1 MMIAMMMT
9 TMVVVMDVFWFWFEL
24 WFPHVLKVAFLV
36 SLMRSCR
43 GLTVIQKQAA
53 EDKSTFSWVLTIGT
67 KAFSVNFDFKIGCEN
82 INFWNL
88 ISCWAFFSLIMA
100 NIPRPSKVNKQPTYP
115 TLRGAQIGWT
125 FGEINTFLILYL
137 IRFWWWWWWCLIWF
151 RWVDFSW
158 LAWLIRHPYL
168 LCTIECKIVEVK
180 N

>member
-82 INFWNL
+82 IDFWNL

-125 FGEINTFLILYL
+125 FGGIKTFLSDPGVPGVRSMGPVVSHWVSELPL
-137 IRFWWWWWWCLIWF
+137 CRLNWCDSGWWRYELNTNW
-151 RWVDFSW
+151 
-158 LAWLIRHPYL
+158 
-168 LCTIECKIVEVK
+168 
-180 N
+180 

>member
-82 INFWNL
+82 IDFWNL

-137 IRFWWWWWWCLIWF
+137 MVMMMVFNLVSLGWF
-151 RWVDFSW
+151 
-158 LAWLIRHPYL
+158 
-168 LCTIECKIVEVK
+168 
-180 N
+180 